1 MSCPRVQLTPVLSLL
16 GGLVSLSTL
25 LASTLSP
32 SWRSQ
37 RLASGGR
44 TQANLTVTDGLW
56 ERCVRVE
63 SGSDR
68 CIYRDVQ
75 WYRTVDQLD
84 IRLLQLGLPLSL
96 GVGTIALFL
105 TALGVCQTACTS
117 STPGSGITHC
127 SVNSAGCF
135 LISGVLYL
143 LSCALCLSPTLY
155 LLFHTRRL
163 NQRFGPD
170 WTSGIGVLL
179 ALGSAAGLLGC
190 AGLQTLWYCLC
201 RGSGGDGQLWQPLL
215 GPQGTPIYLG
225 PPPPLLL
232 QYLPTIQALHPG
244 DRHSHHQASGLL
256 VGRKGEG
263 GGGEGERGRGRGEME
278 GRWRGESRGAR

>member
-25 LASTLSP
+25 LASTLNP

-56 ERCVRVE
+56 ERCVRAE
-63 SGSDR
+63 SGSGSGSDR

-155 LLFHTRRL
+155 LLLHTRRL

-201 RGSGGDGQLWQPLL
+201 RGSGGDWQLWQPLL

-225 PPPPLLL
+225 PPLSCSNTSRRSRLSTLEIDIP
-232 QYLPTIQALHPG
+232 II
-244 DRHSHHQASGLL
+244 RHQAC
-256 VGRKGEG
+256 
-263 GGGEGERGRGRGEME
+263 
-278 GRWRGESRGAR
+278 